1 MKGTNNGSAWR
12 RSQRTK
18 GSELT
23 RENNDMIGLDLSRSL
38 VRKAPK
44 NMVNTNQLAEMMATM
59 AQAVTAH
66 ANDNAMRR
74 AAEEARD
81 QHQRQREVT
90 LDQNKGLNDFRRQN
104 PPKFS
109 GGTDPDKADLW
120 IQEIKKIFG
129 VLQTAEGAKVGMATY
144 LLLGDAE
151 YWWKDTRG
159 IMEDN
164 HEEISWN
171 SFRTAFLEKYF
182 PTSARDERESQF
194 LTLRQRGMSV
204 PEFASKLESL
214 AKHFQFFHD
223 HVNERYMC
231 KRFVNGL
238 RPDIEDSVRPLGIMR
253 FQSLVEKA
261 TEVELMKNRRMNRA
275 GIGGPMRS
283 SSQDNKGKGKLQMK
297 KPYQRPTGEGFT
309 PGPFRPTIAAAG
321 RAGSQ
326 AGSREMTC
334 FKCGEV
340 GHYSTKCPKGKPR
353 CFKCDLPG
361 HLANNCKTPKVEPFG
376 NTIRGK
382 RPAARGRVYMMD
394 GEGAE
399 ELTRGERK
407 NDGTFEEFPEEQRF
421 ACEEELEDNPGES
434 ADNESW

>member
-1 MKGTNNGSAWR
+1 
-12 RSQRTK
+12 
-18 GSELT
+18 
-23 RENNDMIGLDLSRSL
+23 
-38 VRKAPK
+38 
-44 NMVNTNQLAEMMATM
+44 MVNTNQLAEMMATM
-59 AQAVTAH
+59 AQAVTAQ

-104 PPKFS
+104 PSKFS

-120 IQEIKKIFG
+120 IQEIENIFG
-129 VLQTAEGAKVGMATY
+129 VLQTAEGAKLGMATY

-151 YWWKDTRG
+151 YWWKGTRG
-159 IMEDN
+159 IMEAN
-164 HEEISWN
+164 HEEINWN

-194 LTLRQRGMSV
+194 LTLRQGGMSV

-261 TEVELMKNRRMNRA
+261 TEVELMKNHRA
-275 GIGGPMRS
+275 GTGGPMRS
-283 SSQDNKGKGKLQMK
+283 GSQNFQSREKFQSRG
-297 KPYQRPTGEGFT
+297 PYQRPAGRGFT
-309 PGPFRPTIAAAG
+309 SGSYKPMAGTAGGPGDQTLKK
-321 RAGSQ
+321 
-326 AGSREMTC
+326 ETTC
-334 FKCGEV
+334 FRCGEP
-340 GHYSTKCPKGKPR
+340 GHYANACPDKRPKCFNCNRMGHTADQCRAPK
-353 CFKCDLPG
+353 
-361 HLANNCKTPKVEPFG
+361 TEPTV
-376 NTIRGK
+376 NTARGK
-382 RPAARGRVYMMD
+382 RPAAKARVYTMD
-394 GEGAE
+394 GERAE
-399 ELTRGERK
+399 GFVRGERK
-407 NDGTFEEFPEEQRF
+407 NDGNLLTILSHSSIICFITLV
-421 ACEEELEDNPGES
+421 ACANTPNLPILLNFDLIVITPINTLFDRSSYFSYRSTRGLR
-434 ADNESW
+434 